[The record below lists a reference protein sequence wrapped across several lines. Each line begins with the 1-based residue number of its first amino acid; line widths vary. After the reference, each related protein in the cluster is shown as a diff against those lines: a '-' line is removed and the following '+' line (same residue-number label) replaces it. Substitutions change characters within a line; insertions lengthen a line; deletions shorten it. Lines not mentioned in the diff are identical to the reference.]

1 MCFRTLRRSG
11 SRSLFKKKVTL
22 WRSVTEV
29 EMSAGTERTGGGS
42 SAGTERTGVT
52 IRNRFGLL
60 EIMEESD
67 QVYI

>member
-1 MCFRTLRRSG
+1 
-11 SRSLFKKKVTL
+11 
-22 WRSVTEV
+22 
-29 EMSAGTERTGGGS
+29 MSAGTERTGGGS

-67 QVYI
+67 QVYYLGYKVNISKLKIFYQNTE